1 MIIFTV
7 QASHMR
13 SIYSSVIFVLF
24 TYILAGCSAQK
35 KWTTLFNGKDLDEW
49 TVKITGHKINENF
62 GNTFSVRDGVIRVN
76 YDQYDSFKEQ
86 YGHMFYN
93 KKFSSYLLRL
103 EYRFV
108 GEQVK
113 GGPGWA
119 FRNSGVMLH
128 CQAPETM
135 VLDQDFPI
143 SIETQYL
150 GGNGK
155 DARTTGNLCTP
166 GTNVVL
172 KDELFTPHCVTSN
185 SKTYH
190 GDQWVRAEVL
200 VIRDSIIKHI
210 IEGDTV
216 LVYTKPQ
223 YDGKD
228 KWVQQAGLQD
238 GLAIKE
244 GFIALQSESHPVEF
258 RNVKLFNLE
267 KFATD
272 KKRLQKALKE
282 LQ

>member
-1 MIIFTV
+1 M
-7 QASHMR
+7 
-13 SIYSSVIFVLF
+13 F
-24 TYILAGCSAQK
+24 TYLLAGCSAQK
-35 KWTTLFNGKDLDEW
+35 KWTTLFNGKDLDDW
-49 TVKITGHKINENF
+49 TVKITGHKVNENF

-86 YGHMFYN
+86 YGHIFYN